1 MALARAGGER
11 APTVSVVIPV
21 YNGARFIGA
30 AIESVLA
37 QTVPVR
43 ECLVVDDGSED
54 GTAAVVSG
62 WGAPVRVLRQPRAG
76 VAEARNR
83 GLREARGSHV
93 AFLDA
98 DDVWLPAKLERQQE
112 ALDRTTAGAS
122 ICGWFTTDA
131 DLRTLGE
138 QRARIDGGLRGLLA
152 FQYAGISGST
162 LVAERSVLERLG
174 GFDRRLSTSADWDM
188 VARLLLDGP
197 VAVVEEPLVL
207 YRQHGRGMHRD
218 VGRMEQDMRLAF
230 DKVLADARL
239 DAGVRR
245 ERRRWWAGLHAIL
258 AGSYLEA
265 RQARP
270 ALRHGL
276 QAMRLDPARAPH
288 LLCRAAGA
296 LWRRGGLSTAE
307 TSAGTEA
314 DRPPRRAVG
323 A

>member
-1 MALARAGGER
+1 
-11 APTVSVVIPV
+11 
-21 YNGARFIGA
+21 
-30 AIESVLA
+30 
-37 QTVPVR
+37 
-43 ECLVVDDGSED
+43 
-54 GTAAVVSG
+54 
-62 WGAPVRVLRQPRAG
+62 
-76 VAEARNR
+76 
-83 GLREARGSHV
+83 
-93 AFLDA
+93 
-98 DDVWLPAKLERQQE
+98 
-112 ALDRTTAGAS
+112 
-122 ICGWFTTDA
+122 
-131 DLRTLGE
+131 
-138 QRARIDGGLRGLLA
+138 
-152 FQYAGISGST
+152 
-162 LVAERSVLERLG
+162 
-174 GFDRRLSTSADWDM
+174 
-188 VARLLLDGP
+188 
-197 VAVVEEPLVL
+197 VL
-207 YRQHGRGMHRD
+207 YRQHEGGMHRD